1 MVPLAAGMAVAPLT
15 TNCLLGCAGVFLAA
29 TVLDAYAT
37 KDGSGKLKVAGL
49 WSLRAGWV
57 LLTAMLAYQGLHA
70 HTLPIGS
77 TPELILTL
85 GWGLTALTV
94 FLDLTFD
101 HRLPTW
107 AIAALTTACLV
118 LTAFLGLPLTTPD
131 AAAKPM
137 IILHV
142 ATAVLAYCVLGAQAL
157 NSVAYLLQHRALA
170 GRRFGGIYSFLPAL
184 VPLERV
190 GAQLLG
196 AAVWMLGL
204 SLVIGAVDWSADL
217 SLVTLPKLA
226 ASSVAWLGAL
236 YVAVQRRRERLLGPA
251 FARAS
256 LWLLLPALLALWLA
270 LPAARA

>member
-1 MVPLAAGMAVAPLT
+1 V
-15 TNCLLGCAGVFLAA
+15 
-29 TVLDAYAT
+29 
-37 KDGSGKLKVAGL
+37 
-49 WSLRAGWV
+49 
-57 LLTAMLAYQGLHA
+57 
-70 HTLPIGS
+70 
-77 TPELILTL
+77 
-85 GWGLTALTV
+85 
-94 FLDLTFD
+94 
-101 HRLPTW
+101 
-107 AIAALTTACLV
+107 IA
-118 LTAFLGLPLTTPD
+118 AFLGLPLTTPD

-190 GAQLLG
+190 GGQLLG

-236 YVAVQRRRERLLGPA
+236 FVAVQRRRERLLGPA